1 MKKINTIIAL
11 GVIVLT
17 TLSACFGGRSASV
30 GRGGRGGRSRRA
42 CLHRAYAL
50 RNDTY
55 KARLPQDGYGERR
68 QPVGKADSGKGNI
81 G

>member
-30 GRGGRGGRSRRA
+30 GA
-42 CLHRAYAL
+42 E
-50 RNDTY
+50 
-55 KARLPQDGYGERR
+55 ARW
-68 QPVGKADSGKGNI
+68 
-81 G
+81 